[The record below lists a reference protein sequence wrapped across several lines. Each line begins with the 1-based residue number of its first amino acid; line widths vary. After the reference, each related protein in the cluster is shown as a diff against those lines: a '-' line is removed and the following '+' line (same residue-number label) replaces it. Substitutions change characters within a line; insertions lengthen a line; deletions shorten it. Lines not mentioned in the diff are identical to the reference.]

1 MDYTQVKE
9 TIEFSSQDGAIAAS
23 INAYLKHGWTMLS
36 CCTSID
42 EVDESQYTY
51 VLLGWFGSDA
61 APHLNS
67 DFRLND

>member
-36 CCTSID
+36 CCTHMD
-42 EVDESQYTY
+42 ETDDSQYTY
-51 VLLGWFGSDA
+51 VLLGWCGPDT
-61 APHLNS
+61 APQLNT